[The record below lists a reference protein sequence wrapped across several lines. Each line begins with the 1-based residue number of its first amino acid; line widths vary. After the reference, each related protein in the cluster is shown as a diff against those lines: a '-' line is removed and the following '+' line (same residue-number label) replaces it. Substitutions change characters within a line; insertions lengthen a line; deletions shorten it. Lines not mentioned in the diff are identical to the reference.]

1 MEGARDERDGDAA
14 RRAVPAP
21 PAAWADARADPAAAD
36 ARPRAAAAGTGAHA
50 HPAGPDSG
58 PGPPARAAGTGTT
71 ARLTEG
77 NGGMR
82 AARLYGVGDIRVD
95 EEPEPE
101 TGLGET
107 LVRVSAVGLC
117 GSDLHWFSEGA
128 IGDARLAHPL
138 VLGHEAAGVIASG
151 PRRGQ
156 RVAIDPAIPDG
167 TCRACRDGY
176 RNLCPQVRFSGHG
189 ATDGALREVMAW
201 PDELLHPLPDEL
213 SDGDGA
219 VLEPLGVAIHSID
232 LGHLPFAGTAAV
244 IGCGPIGLLTIQLLR
259 VSGAASIV
267 AFDPRAHRREAAA
280 KLGADQVV
288 DPAELTADG
297 AAEPD
302 AGRVRDLVGYGVDVA
317 FEIAGGDP
325 AVALAMEVARPGGRI
340 TMGGIPDADRIG
352 FSAALARRKGLTLAL
367 VRRMNE
373 VYPRAIGLVAR
384 GQVDTASLVTDRFGL
399 GEVGSAFE
407 TAVRRDGLKVIVE
420 PGR

>member
-1 MEGARDERDGDAA
+1 
-14 RRAVPAP
+14 
-21 PAAWADARADPAAAD
+21 
-36 ARPRAAAAGTGAHA
+36 
-50 HPAGPDSG
+50 
-58 PGPPARAAGTGTT
+58 
-71 ARLTEG
+71 
-77 NGGMR
+77 MR
-82 AARLYGVGDIRVD
+82 AARLHEVGDIRVD
-95 EEPEPE
+95 DEAAPEP
-101 TGLGET
+101 GPGET
-107 LVRVSAVGLC
+107 LVQVSAVGLC

-156 RVAIDPAIPDG
+156 RVAIDPAIPDE
-167 TCRACRDGY
+167 TCPACRAGY
-176 RNLCPQVRFSGHG
+176 RNLCPHVRFSGHG
-189 ATDGALREVMAW
+189 TTDGALREFMAW

-213 SDGDGA
+213 SDSDGA

-259 VSGAASIV
+259 VAGAASIV

-288 DPAELTADG
+288 DPAGLPADRGDG
-297 AAEPD
+297 AGELDGVGQPD
-302 AGRVRDLVGYGVDVA
+302 PGRVRDLVGYGVDVA

-340 TMGGIPDADRIG
+340 ALGGIPDDDRIG
-352 FSAALARRKGLTLAL
+352 FSASLARRKGLTIAL

-384 GQVDTASLVTDRFGL
+384 GRVDTAAVVTDRFGL
-399 GEVGSAFE
+399 GDVATAFE
-407 TAVRRDGLKVIVE
+407 SAVRRDGLKVIVE
-420 PGR
+420 PSR